1 MVVLRAENNF
11 AQALVFTATLR
22 NYRGDLKKV
31 EFGHNNPIAI
41 PRGWALVEIQF
52 PDLARGGWVPPRT
65 ASLLSEDRAEVASIR
80 NALAFGSAVMEDTE
94 SMAATVAQALRKFNE
109 MILLFRDFSFYS
121 TTDKVYLRMD
131 GKDYEITIS
140 EPRLT

>member
-11 AQALVFTATLR
+11 AQALIFTATLR
-22 NYRGDLKKV
+22 DYRGDLKKV

-52 PDLARGGWVPPRT
+52 PDLVAGGWNVPEGKSKVAHVRK
-65 ASLLSEDRAEVASIR
+65 EVAEIR
-80 NALAFGSAVMEDTE
+80 NSLAFGSAIMEDTE